1 MPKYGTDHR
10 VLWIWLEVCQ
20 RFPPLGSLRG
30 RGRVAPH
37 LVRRCRDRRELL
49 PLLPWRCR
57 LQHFGQHENAQ
68 ADGLVS
74 WSCCR
79 CCPVFLKS
87 IFSTAQQ
94 ASPYALYLYNSK
106 TLSWEKYG
114 NNGNKRGYAQVD
126 GRKCCCR
133 NVAERCRCC
142 RTRGCGAQKGRGKPN
157 SPPRPCHDA
166 ARVLPFCGRLRV
178 VPCPAGAVAVHALLA
193 NVVPA
198 RAAGVEYARY
208 LCNGPS

>member
-1 MPKYGTDHR
+1 MPH
-10 VLWIWLEVCQ
+10 
-20 RFPPLGSLRG
+20 P
-30 RGRVAPH
+30 AH
-37 LVRRCRDRRELL
+37 RCRDRRELL
-49 PLLPWRCR
+49 PSLPWRCR

-94 ASPYALYLYNSK
+94 ASPCVYPLQFQNSK
-106 TLSWEKYG
+106 LGKIRQQWQQTGICAGGW
-114 NNGNKRGYAQVD
+114 
-126 GRKCCCR
+126 
-133 NVAERCRCC
+133 AEMLLPKCC
-142 RTRGCGAQKGRGKPN
+142 RTLPMLPNSGVWCTKKGRGKPN

-178 VPCPAGAVAVHALLA
+178 VPRPAGAVAVHSLLA

-198 RAAGVEYARY
+198 RAAGGEYARY
-208 LCNGPS
+208 LGNGPS